1 MQDAVM
7 CMSHFVQCID
17 LILYFI
23 WRDNCWYW
31 LGGGG
36 MKRILLIADNSV
48 WSQSV
53 MAFAQVV
60 SSRLYFSDRA
70 KQYDA
75 VLINAVSMSAETIT
89 GLVEAYA
96 KSHVFLMGAEELRD
110 RYKGEVLSCFV
121 AGTSLRQVISII
133 SLALSPESD
142 ASKEERDF
150 LSDKEKLVLRFMS
163 DGFSDREISQRSLMP
178 LSSVKYHLRN
188 SYEKLGV
195 RNRVQA
201 ALKLQDISL

>member
-1 MQDAVM
+1 
-7 CMSHFVQCID
+7 
-17 LILYFI
+17 
-23 WRDNCWYW
+23 
-31 LGGGG
+31 

-53 MAFAQVV
+53 MAFARVV
-60 SSRLYFSDRA
+60 SRRLFFSDRT

-75 VLINAVSMSAETIT
+75 VLINTVLMDEETIFD
-89 GLVEAYA
+89 LIDLYKE
-96 KSHVFLMGAEELRD
+96 SHVFLIGSEGGRE
-110 RYKGEVLSCFV
+110 RYKNQVCSYFV

-150 LSDKEKLVLRFMS
+150 LSEKEKLVLKFMS

-178 LSSVKYHLRN
+178 LSSVKYYLRN

-195 RNRVQA
+195 RNRIQA
-201 ALKLQDISL
+201 ALKLQDMPL